1 MATRKKMQ
9 RIAICLALALPLAPS
24 GASPDSG
31 VRKAPEA
38 PAGKAVLFRANAMC
52 GPNCLWQVAKA
63 CGVECSLNEI
73 ATSAGTDSF
82 RGTTVEGMLRACRQI
97 GLPAEAVRTGLE
109 NVAADPRVA
118 ILLLNADRFA
128 HYAILDSVGQQNV
141 RLLDGS
147 QFREL
152 PVAGLKDVWTGVA
165 ILIGDPPEGQGHT
178 SEPPCNGS
186 DSLSFSAG
194 LPVLRSCAWGA
205 DVSAAVRDSPE
216 SIVSEFSHGFP
227 ANQEVRPGA
236 GRGNARRA

>member
-38 PAGKAVLFRANAMC
+38 PAGKAVLFRANAVC

-97 GLPAEAVRTGLE
+97 GLPAAAVRTGLE

-152 PVAGLKDVWTGVA
+152 PIHGLKDVWTGVA
-165 ILIGDPPEGQGHT
+165 ILVGDPPRRTNAHVGAALQRIGLAIVLGGVA
-178 SEPPCNGS
+178 CFAVMRLGS
-186 DSLSFSAG
+186 
-194 LPVLRSCAWGA
+194 
-205 DVSAAVRDSPE
+205 
-216 SIVSEFSHGFP
+216 
-227 ANQEVRPGA
+227 
-236 GRGNARRA
+236 GRFGRRQRLT